1 MIEGALREAAEEA
14 NIHPDD
20 IVVVG
25 AYCEDHGPWSY
36 TTVFAFEKPE
46 HMVRPLAT
54 DDESED
60 VRWLA
65 VEDMDSVP
73 LLSYFK
79 QDWANFEQRL
89 NVVAR
94 EQRV

>member
-1 MIEGALREAAEEA
+1 
-14 NIHPDD
+14 
-20 IVVVG
+20 
-25 AYCEDHGPWSY
+25 
-36 TTVFAFEKPE
+36 
-46 HMVRPLAT
+46 MVRPLAT